1 MSSILS
7 MSFLRATSTKLPIFG
22 PSLGLVLGLVL
33 GLSLGF
39 SAVAKGDGLK
49 LEEVVV
55 QGKYL
60 SIDKV
65 DSVKTPTPI
74 LDVPQSLSVL
84 TNVQIE
90 QQAFRSIGDILRYT
104 PGLSVSQGEGHRDAI
119 IIRGIE
125 TTADFFID
133 GVRDDVQYYR
143 PLYNVQQVEVLRGSN
158 ALLFGRGGGGGIINR
173 VQKQA
178 EFGDS
183 YTQLSA
189 SANTFEG
196 YSGAIDANF
205 GSRDNMA
212 FRINGYLENIENHR
226 DYYEGESFA
235 INPTFSFKAGDNTN
249 LTLSYEYVDDDRV
262 VDRGVPS
269 QNVVG
274 GPDVPLKGFEQT
286 FFGAAD
292 DNVTTLQAHLLRSRI
307 DHDFNDQLRA
317 NVTVQYA
324 NYDKFYQNLY
334 ASEEVIVTNGV
345 FPEIELDGYKDTT
358 DRQNLIFQANMV
370 AEFDTGELHHTLLV
384 GIEAGQQETSNARF
398 DNVFA
403 DNNADQLLIPF
414 TDPLLVPDFAFS
426 DLARDRAS
434 DVTFSSFYLQNQI
447 DLTGNLKLLLGL
459 RYDEFD
465 IKVFDTIEANDGD
478 NVNGRFERKDSE
490 VTPRYGLIYKPA
502 ANVSVY
508 VSHSETFLPRS
519 GDQFLTLNLDS
530 ESTRPQSFVNREIG
544 VKWDFRDS
552 MSFTFAAFQLDR
564 ESYTSVDPEDNAQ
577 LIVIDG
583 SLTKGYELQLS
594 GSLTDDWSISAGYS
608 NLSGK
613 VERADGAGN
622 DGNKTRQTPD
632 HMFSIWNSFDVNEKL
647 KFGLGATYQ
656 DSFFVREDNS
666 VEVPDYVRVDA
677 AAYYQVNA
685 DLRLQLNVENLFGE
699 TYYPDAHSND
709 NISTGAPLNARFSV
723 IYNL

>member
-1 MSSILS
+1 
-7 MSFLRATSTKLPIFG
+7 MSFPKTASTKTHSFNLP
-22 PSLGLVLGLVL
+22 LGLVL

-39 SAVAKGDGLK
+39 STVAIGDDLK

-55 QGKYL
+55 HGKYL

-74 LDVPQSLSVL
+74 LDIPQSLSVL

-104 PGLSVSQGEGHRDAI
+104 PGLSISQGEGHRDAI

-183 YTQLSA
+183 YAQLSA

-196 YSGAIDANF
+196 YSAAIDSNF

-212 FRINGYLENIENHR
+212 FRINGYFENLENHR
-226 DYYEGESFA
+226 DYYEGDSFA
-235 INPTFSFKAGDNTN
+235 INPTFSFKAGDNTS

-269 QNVVG
+269 QNVAG
-274 GPDVPLKGFEQT
+274 GPGVPLKDFEET

-292 DNVTTLQAHLLRSRI
+292 DNVTTLQAHLLRSRV
-307 DHDFNDQLRA
+307 DHDFNDQLRG
-317 NVTVQYA
+317 NVTLQYA
-324 NYDKFYQNLY
+324 DYDKFYQNLY
-334 ASEEVIVTNGV
+334 ASEEVTITNGIFSEV
-345 FPEIELDGYKDTT
+345 ELDGYNDTT
-358 DRQNLIFQANMV
+358 DRQNLILQANLI

-384 GIEAGQQETSNARF
+384 GIEVGQQETSNARV

-403 DNNADQLLIPF
+403 TNNDDQLFIPF
-414 TDPLLVPDFAFS
+414 TDPLVVPDFAFS

-434 DVTFSSFYLQNQI
+434 DVTFNSVYLQNQI
-447 DLTGNLKLLLGL
+447 DLTGNLKFLLGL

-508 VSHSETFLPRS
+508 ASHSETFLPRS

-552 MSFTFAAFQLDR
+552 MSFTFAAFQLER

-594 GSLTDDWSISAGYS
+594 GGLTDYWSISAGYS

-656 DSFFVREDNS
+656 DSFFVSEDNS

-677 AAYYQVNA
+677 AAYYQMNA
-685 DLRLQLNVENLFGE
+685 DLRLQLNVENLLGE
-699 TYYPDAHSND
+699 TYFPDAHSNN

>member
-1 MSSILS
+1 
-7 MSFLRATSTKLPIFG
+7 MSFPKTASTKTHTFNL
-22 PSLGLVLGLVL
+22 SLGLAL

-39 SAVAKGDGLK
+39 STVAIGDDLK

-55 QGKYL
+55 HGKYL

-74 LDVPQSLSVL
+74 LDIPQSLSVL

-104 PGLSVSQGEGHRDAI
+104 PGLSISQGEGHRDAI

-183 YTQLSA
+183 YAQLSA

-196 YSGAIDANF
+196 YSAAIDSNF

-212 FRINGYLENIENHR
+212 FRINGYFESLENHR
-226 DYYEGESFA
+226 DYYEGDSFA
-235 INPTFSFKAGDNTN
+235 INPTFSFNAGDNTK
-249 LTLSYEYVDDDRV
+249 LTISYEYVDDDRV

-269 QNVVG
+269 QNVAG
-274 GPDVPLKGFEQT
+274 GPGVPLKDFEET

-292 DNVTTLQAHLLRSRI
+292 DNVTTLQAHLLRSRV
-307 DHDFNDQLRA
+307 DHDFNDQLRG
-317 NVTVQYA
+317 NVTLQYA
-324 NYDKFYQNLY
+324 DYDKFYQNLY
-334 ASEEVIVTNGV
+334 ASEEVTITNGI
-345 FPEIELDGYKDTT
+345 FPEVELDGYNDTT
-358 DRQNLIFQANMV
+358 DRQNLILQANLI

-403 DNNADQLLIPF
+403 ANNDDQLFIPF
-414 TDPLLVPDFAFS
+414 TDPLVVPDFAFS

-434 DVTFSSFYLQNQI
+434 DVTFNSVYLQNQI
-447 DLTGNLKLLLGL
+447 DLTGNLKFLLGL

-502 ANVSVY
+502 ANFSVY
-508 VSHSETFLPRS
+508 ASHSETFLPRS

-552 MSFTFAAFQLDR
+552 MSFTFAAFQLER

-594 GSLTDDWSISAGYS
+594 GGLTDYWSISAGYS

-613 VERADGAGN
+613 VERTDGTGN
-622 DGNKTRQTPD
+622 DGNRTRQTPD
-632 HMFSIWNSFDVNEKL
+632 HMFSIWNSFDVNEKI

-656 DSFFVREDNS
+656 DGFFVSEDNS

-677 AAYYQVNA
+677 AAYYQMNA
-685 DLRLQLNVENLFGE
+685 DLRLQLNVENLLGE
-699 TYYPDAHSND
+699 TYFPDAHSNN